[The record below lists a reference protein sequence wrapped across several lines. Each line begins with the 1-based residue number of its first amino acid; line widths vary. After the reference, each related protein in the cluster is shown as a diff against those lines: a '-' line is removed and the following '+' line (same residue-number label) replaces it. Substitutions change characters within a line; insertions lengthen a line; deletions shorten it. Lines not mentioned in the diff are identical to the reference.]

1 MVKKYPK
8 KQGLE
13 SRINAFYFPVRCFDG
28 FSYASFWK
36 YGLFT
41 GESKVYFNA
50 SGKAKSPQ
58 VLLSSDPPM
67 EQRDIISYLV
77 TGKPL
82 YQQRANSANET
93 PQGRTGDNTAQ
104 NIAAAYISQKA
115 ASTVGEKLE

>member
-41 GESKVYFNA
+41 GES
-50 SGKAKSPQ
+50 S
-58 VLLSSDPPM
+58 LL
-67 EQRDIISYLV
+67 
-77 TGKPL
+77 KC
-82 YQQRANSANET
+82 
-93 PQGRTGDNTAQ
+93 
-104 NIAAAYISQKA
+104 
-115 ASTVGEKLE
+115 STVACSMVNGNYTI